1 MLQVVLKGDLDIAGA
16 LQVESVHSQRRQI
29 ALSKITEAS
38 AQQDW
43 TRGGDPGNI
52 DAIVGMHN
60 LNRFVSMAVREPI
73 CWPGFM
79 R

>member
-16 LQVESVHSQRRQI
+16 LQVESVHWQRRQI
-29 ALSKITEAS
+29 ALSKIAEAS
-38 AQQDW
+38 AQQNG
-43 TRGGDPGNI
+43 TRVGDPGNI

-60 LNRFVSMAVREPI
+60 LDRFVSMAVREPF